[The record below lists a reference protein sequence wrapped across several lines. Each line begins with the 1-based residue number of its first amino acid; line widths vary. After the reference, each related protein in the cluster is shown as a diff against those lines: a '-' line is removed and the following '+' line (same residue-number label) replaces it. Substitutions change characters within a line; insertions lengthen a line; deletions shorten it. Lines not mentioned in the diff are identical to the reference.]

1 MPRSCHLGALLAA
14 LTSVSAC
21 HATYPL
27 RAPLGA
33 DAREL
38 VVRFTTPRPLE
49 ARTCAGVQHH
59 IPNVE
64 ALRGRAITVR
74 NDTLT
79 LEIEWLHKWERA
91 WQPVSP
97 TLIASVA
104 VNDSA
109 LRIGERRSAPGRT
122 FAAVFLGVPAAAWT
136 LLFIL
141 CSSTP
146 CFN

>member
-1 MPRSCHLGALLAA
+1 MPRISLVGMLLAA
-14 LTSVSAC
+14 LASVSAC
-21 HATYPL
+21 HATLPL

-38 VVRFTTPRPLE
+38 VLRFTSPRSLQ
-49 ARTCAGVQHH
+49 ARTSAGVQHH
-59 IPNVE
+59 IANVE

-79 LEIEWLHKWERA
+79 LEIEWLQKWERR

-97 TLIASVA
+97 TLVAAVA

-122 FAAVFLGVPAAAWT
+122 FAAVVLGVPAAIWT
-136 LLFIL
+136 LLFII
-141 CSSTP
+141 CSSSA
-146 CFN
+146 CFD